1 MLGALN
7 ASPGGF
13 QLNRKQAASLLFAQD
28 TFRGWIHPPGLLRYI
43 GRMIRMN
50 ALPPVANADDAA
62 PASRDHGQHEFDD
75 ARALVERL
83 GAIGRQSTAE
93 MLQEL
98 RRAFPDSP
106 LAVRVRALD
115 ALRRR

>member
-1 MLGALN
+1 
-7 ASPGGF
+7 
-13 QLNRKQAASLLFAQD
+13 
-28 TFRGWIHPPGLLRYI
+28 
-43 GRMIRMN
+43 MN
-50 ALPPVANADDAA
+50 ARPPLANTEDLA
-62 PASRDHGQHEFDD
+62 PLGRDRGQPQLDT

-83 GAIGRQSTAE
+83 GAAGRQSTAE

-98 RRAFPDSP
+98 RRAFPHSP